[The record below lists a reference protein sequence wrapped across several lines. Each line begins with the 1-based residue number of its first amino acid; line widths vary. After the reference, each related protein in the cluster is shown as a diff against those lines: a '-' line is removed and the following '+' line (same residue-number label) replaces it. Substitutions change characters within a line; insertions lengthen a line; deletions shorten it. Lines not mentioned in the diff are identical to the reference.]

1 MTSRRF
7 GSRPMTRPKAEHA
20 LLSLLTNCR
29 VEMLAGFTAEGLA
42 ASYAVPVATA
52 ARMLEGAIKARLA

>member
-7 GSRPMTRPKAEHA
+7 GSRPMTRPKAERA

-29 VEMLAGFTAEGLA
+29 VEMLAGFTAEGLSK
-42 ASYAVPVATA
+42 SYNVPLSTA
-52 ARMLEGAIKARLA
+52 ARMLDGAREGRG